1 MIDLHTHSTASDGT
15 DSPREL
21 VRKAAEMGLEAMA
34 LTDHDTVQGL
44 DEALEA
50 GREFGVEV
58 IPGCELSA
66 ESFEGAGW
74 LHIVGLWIPQDP
86 KPLNDAFEWVIEGR
100 RTRNHEIVEKLRK
113 LGINTTYE
121 RIAARAGGTI
131 GRPHFAQELLSLGV
145 VNNIQ
150 HAFNEY
156 LGDKGKAYVPKRKL
170 TPQKALG
177 LLKEI
182 GATAILAH
190 PFILGVTMKRVEE
203 IVRELMD
210 LGLDGIEVHYT
221 EHDDLA
227 TRNFAELADKL
238 GLLVSGGSDYHG
250 TVKPRVKLG
259 TGKDNLN
266 IPYEILQAMKDDR
279 EKKGLWVTDRV

>member
-15 DSPREL
+15 DSPRKL